1 MKRCNFKD
9 FNVVIIPFFF
19 SFYKNHVRHTL
30 QFFGVEGIFNLP
42 NKSQI

>member
-19 SFYKNHVRHTL
+19 LFTKIMSDTHYS
-30 QFFGVEGIFNLP
+30 FFGVEGIFNLP